1 MRDLGRELEDRKR
14 PVTLFFLFKTL
25 EAPKSWVRL
34 RCKRTIS
41 DAKKKKKLVPKH
53 AHKRSTGHFHTF
65 KHCLAFFKRGKK
77 PLGQHWL
84 SKPSLALMRRKL
96 SSRVCVKVMEPRTP
110 KR

>member
-41 DAKKKKKLVPKH
+41 DAKKKKNWSQ
-53 AHKRSTGHFHTF
+53 STLINAQ
-65 KHCLAFFKRGKK
+65 LAIFIHLSTAWRFSKGGKN
-77 PLGQHWL
+77 H
-84 SKPSLALMRRKL
+84 
-96 SSRVCVKVMEPRTP
+96 
-110 KR
+110 